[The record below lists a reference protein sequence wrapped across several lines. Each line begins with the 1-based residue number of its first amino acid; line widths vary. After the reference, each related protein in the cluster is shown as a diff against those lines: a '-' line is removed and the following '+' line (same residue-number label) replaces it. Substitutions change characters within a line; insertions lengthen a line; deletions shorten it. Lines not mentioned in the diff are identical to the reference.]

1 MNNRTTIGLQIAEAR
16 KKRGLTQAQLAELA
30 GIDRANIGKI
40 ETGKYNVSIDILSRV
55 CNAMECRI
63 KIEATN

>member
-16 KKRGLTQAQLAELA
+16 KKRGLTQARLAELV
-30 GIDRANIGKI
+30 GVDRANIGKI

-55 CNAMECRI
+55 CNAMDCEI

>member
-1 MNNRTTIGLQIAEAR
+1 MNNRTTIGLQIAESR
-16 KKRGLTQAQLAELA
+16 KKRGLTQDQLAKLA

-55 CNAMECRI
+55 CNAMGCEI